1 MPDINATEASR
12 NFSRIL
18 DAVEHD
24 GATYVIIRHGS
35 PVAQVAPVVRCSG
48 ARLKQLLRNHAPDP
62 DWRRDLASMRDLLED
77 QPRWT

>member
-24 GATYVIIRHGS
+24 GSTYVIVRHGS
-35 PVAQVAPVVRCSG
+35 PVAQLSPVVRCSG
-48 ARLKQLLRNHAPDP
+48 ARLKELLREHAPDP
-62 DWRRDLASMRDLLED
+62 HWRQDLDSMRDLLED

>member
-18 DAVEHD
+18 DTVEHD
-24 GATYVIIRHGS
+24 GTTYVIVRHGS
-35 PVAQVAPVVRCSG
+35 PIAQLAPVVRCSG
-48 ARLKQLLRNHAPDP
+48 AHFKELLHDHAPDS
-62 DWRRDLASMRDLLED
+62 DWRQDLDAMRDLLEE